1 MPDFQKGANCIF
13 RNVNCHFRNA
23 SYRVIENASLMRPPP
38 RAIIV
43 DMDDVLKNIR
53 IVLVGTLYSGNV
65 GSVCRAM
72 ANMGIRDLVL
82 AEPNICDNWEDAA
95 KLAVH
100 ATDILDA
107 RHEAASLAE
116 AVADCAFVVGT
127 TARGGLYRQHVK
139 TPRDVAPE
147 LLRLAANGKVA
158 LVFGREDKGLS
169 NDEIG
174 LCTHLIRIP
183 VHPDYTSLNLSQA
196 VLLCCYEL
204 YSALGTYEPPVE
216 KSLPAVAVHKQ
227 KLCEMWRE
235 MLLLIGFMK
244 EDKADHMMQGVQR
257 IFSRGVYS
265 EDDVAIMMGVARQAD
280 WAAQKGPGAKP
291 KGSTSKP
298 NEPR

>member
-1 MPDFQKGANCIF
+1 MA
-13 RNVNCHFRNA
+13 
-23 SYRVIENASLMRPPP
+23 E
-38 RAIIV
+38 
-43 DMDDVLKNIR
+43 VLDNIR
-53 IVLVGTLYSGNV
+53 VVLVGTLYSGNV

-72 ANMGIRDLVL
+72 ANMGIRDLML
-82 AEPNICDNWEDAA
+82 AGAQLCDNWEDAA
-95 KLAVH
+95 KMAVH

-107 RHEAASLAE
+107 RREAATLAE

-204 YSALGTYEPPVE
+204 YGALGTYEPPVE
-216 KSLPAVAVHKQ
+216 KSLPAVALHKH
-227 KLCEMWRE
+227 KLMDKWRE

-280 WAAQKGPGAKP
+280 WAARKGPGVKP
-291 KGSTSKP
+291 KGSTS
-298 NEPR
+298 NA

>member
-1 MPDFQKGANCIF
+1 
-13 RNVNCHFRNA
+13 
-23 SYRVIENASLMRPPP
+23 
-38 RAIIV
+38 
-43 DMDDVLKNIR
+43 MDDVLKNIR

-82 AEPNICDNWEDAA
+82 AGPQLCDKWEEAA
-95 KLAVH
+95 RMAVH

-107 RHEAASLAE
+107 RRETPTLE
-116 AVADCAFVVGT
+116 QAVADCAFVVGT

-174 LCTHLIRIP
+174 QCTHLIRIP

-204 YSALGTYEPPVE
+204 YSALGTYEPPIE

-227 KLCEMWRE
+227 KLTGMWRE

-280 WAAQKGPGAKP
+280 WAAKNGAGAKP
-291 KGSTSKP
+291 KGSTSG
-298 NEPR
+298 

>member
-1 MPDFQKGANCIF
+1 MGKG
-13 RNVNCHFRNA
+13 
-23 SYRVIENASLMRPPP
+23 L
-38 RAIIV
+38 
-43 DMDDVLKNIR
+43 DNIR

-72 ANMGIRDLVL
+72 ANMGVSDLVL
-82 AEPNICDNWEDAA
+82 AGPRICDDWSEAA
-95 KLAVH
+95 RMAVH
-100 ATDILDA
+100 ATGILEA
-107 RHEAASLAE
+107 RRETATLAE
-116 AVADCAFVVGT
+116 AVADCAFVAGT

-139 TPRDVAPE
+139 APRELAPE

-183 VHPDYTSLNLSQA
+183 VHPEYASLNLSQA

-204 YSALGTYEPPVE
+204 YGALGTYEPPVE
-216 KSLPAVAVHKQ
+216 KSLPAAAVHKQ
-227 KLCEMWRE
+227 KLAALWRE

-265 EDDVAIMMGVARQAD
+265 DDDVAIMMGVARQAE
-280 WAAQKGPGAKP
+280 WAARNGPGAKP
-291 KGSTSKP
+291 KGSTAK
-298 NEPR
+298 

>member
-1 MPDFQKGANCIF
+1 MGP
-13 RNVNCHFRNA
+13 
-23 SYRVIENASLMRPPP
+23 LMN
-38 RAIIV
+38 
-43 DMDDVLKNIR
+43 DVLGNIR

-82 AEPNICDNWEDAA
+82 AGPQICDSWDEASRM
-95 KLAVH
+95 AVH
-100 ATDILDA
+100 ATDILEA
-107 RHEAASLAE
+107 RRETAGLAE

-139 TPRDVAPE
+139 TPRELAPE
-147 LLRLAANGKVA
+147 LLRLAEGGKVA

-174 LCTHLIRIP
+174 QCTHLVRIP

-204 YSALGTYEPPVE
+204 YGAQGSYEPPVE
-216 KSLPAVAVHKQ
+216 KSLPAVAAHKQ
-227 KLCEMWRE
+227 KLADMWRD

-280 WAAQKGPGAKP
+280 WAAKNGPGAKP
-291 KGSTSKP
+291 RGSTS
-298 NEPR
+298 NG